1 MGFFRDLVRRLFG
14 GAGPE
19 STGPIPPASTRA
31 PEPEVEAPQA
41 LAREGQAET
50 ETPPQGKVGRA
61 ELRTGAANRRRLRAE
76 AVARRRATE
85 ILYLGRGVS
94 KFLGDHQGDLA
105 ALQAAGLPA
114 LSTPAELAEALGL
127 TVSKLRWLAF
137 HAEAATRVHYVS
149 FEVPKKSGGTRTLK
163 APHQTL
169 ALAQRWVFEK
179 IVGALPVEPE
189 AHGFV
194 TGRSILTNARVHA
207 GRSVVV
213 NLDLEDFFPSVGFRR
228 VRAVF
233 RRLGYSPSV
242 ATVLALLG
250 TECPR
255 RTVEYDGMV
264 YHVATGPR
272 GLPQGACTSPGLSNQ
287 VARRLDRRLAGL
299 AAKLDAN
306 YTRYADDLT
315 FSGDAT
321 LDPKVGYLM
330 ARVRHLA
337 LTEGF
342 RVNEAKSRVLR
353 QNAAQMVTGLVVND
367 RPGVPRA
374 EIRRLRAILHRAK
387 SGGLDA
393 QDRAGRADFRA
404 WILGKIAYVSMSRP
418 EVGARLMAEFKAL

>member
-14 GAGPE
+14 GSGPE
-19 STGPIPPASTRA
+19 PTGPVLPTSTPMPPS
-31 PEPEVEAPQA
+31 EPEVEAVAAPPIA
-41 LAREGQAET
+41 AVEAEA
-50 ETPPQGKVGRA
+50 EAPHRSKISQA
-61 ELRTGAANRRRLRAE
+61 ELRAGAAERRRGRAE
-76 AVARRRATE
+76 AVAHRRSTE

-105 ALQAAGLPA
+105 ALQAAGMPA

-163 APHQTL
+163 TPHRTL

-194 TGRSILTNARVHA
+194 TGRSILTNAQVHA
-207 GRSVVV
+207 GRAVVV

-242 ATVLALLG
+242 ATVLALLC

-255 RTVEYDGMV
+255 RTVEYAGST
-264 YHVATGPR
+264 AASPAWPR
-272 GLPQGACTSPGLSNQ
+272 SWAQ
-287 VARRLDRRLAGL
+287 VTPDMPM
-299 AAKLDAN
+299 
-306 YTRYADDLT
+306 T
-315 FSGDAT
+315 
-321 LDPKVGYLM
+321 
-330 ARVRHLA
+330 
-337 LTEGF
+337 
-342 RVNEAKSRVLR
+342 
-353 QNAAQMVTGLVVND
+353 
-367 RPGVPRA
+367 
-374 EIRRLRAILHRAK
+374 
-387 SGGLDA
+387 
-393 QDRAGRADFRA
+393 
-404 WILGKIAYVSMSRP
+404 
-418 EVGARLMAEFKAL
+418 